1 MPLLSLF
8 LLVLAPA
15 TAAGAVPPEASPF
28 DLLQRVR
35 EAYLVLDAY
44 RDLAELTIERGGGA
58 AAERWAVELDWRR
71 GEALALA
78 LRPIETP
85 PGGAAISWR
94 CEAGAGPS
102 SLPGE
107 IEALLGPGARD
118 ALAVAAL
125 LAGGSAALPDPDAL
139 ALEDD
144 QPCGGAVCLA
154 LVGTRPEGAPPF
166 RLLLD
171 PATLRIR
178 ETEVR
183 IERAGEGAPARLRLV
198 HRPAAIE
205 VAVDRA
211 PGEPEATFSDR
222 IDVALGSVVVRVL
235 DRWSG
240 ESVRGLG
247 ADDFRLSA
255 GGAPLSLVAVEWV
268 SSSEPLLAPEEL
280 AELAA
285 AGIAPPPSG
294 KLVVFFVQADLKP
307 SRAIGQLR
315 TIPEAKRFLD
325 TLGPDDRVAVL
336 SFDSHLKLR
345 QDFTLDRERVR
356 AALDQAVLVG
366 PAPAARPRGEL
377 SLARHLDFAA
387 ASDAAVPE
395 AGLAV
400 AGRALARL
408 PGEKLLVFV
417 GWGLGRLGQAGVE
430 MIPEYRDALDA
441 LAAARATV
449 FALDVT
455 DADYHSLEVGLKQIA
470 RDTGGQYIKTMYHP
484 RAALARLADLAAG
497 YYRIRYTM
505 PEGTA
510 GGRLRVELRDSR
522 LGEVV
527 APRLALGE
535 NPASGGG

>member
-1 MPLLSLF
+1 MPLLP
-8 LLVLAPA
+8 LLLIALAPA
-15 TAAGAVPPEASPF
+15 TAAGAVASQASPF

-44 RDLAELTIERGGGA
+44 REVAELTVERGGGG

-71 GEALALA
+71 GGALALA
-78 LRPIETP
+78 LRPLETP
-85 PGGAAISWR
+85 PGSAALSWTR
-94 CEAGAGPS
+94 EEGAGPS
-102 SLPGE
+102 SLPEE
-107 IEALLGPGARD
+107 IAARFGPGARD

-125 LAGGSAALPDPDAL
+125 LAGGSAALPDPEAL
-139 ALEDD
+139 ALEEE
-144 QPCGGAVCLA
+144 QPCGDSVCLA
-154 LVGTRPEGAPPF
+154 LVGTRPGDAPPF

-183 IERAGEGAPARLRLV
+183 IERPGGGAPARLRLL
-198 HRPAAIE
+198 HRPVAIE
-205 VAVDRA
+205 VADDRL
-211 PGEPEATFSDR
+211 PGEPEARFSDR
-222 IDVALGSVVVRVL
+222 IDVTLGSVVVRVL
-235 DRWSG
+235 DRSSG
-240 ESVRGLG
+240 ASVLGLG
-247 ADDFRLSA
+247 AGDFRLSA
-255 GGAPLSLVAVEWV
+255 GGQPLPVVAVEWV
-268 SSSEPLLAPEEL
+268 SSAEPPLAPEQL

-285 AGIAPPPSG
+285 AGVAPPPAG
-294 KLVVFFVQADLKP
+294 KLVVLFVQADLKP

-325 TLGPDDRVAVL
+325 TLGPEDRVAVL

-356 AALDQAVLVG
+356 AALDQAMLVG

-377 SLARHLDFAA
+377 SLARHLDFGA

-470 RDTGGQYIKTMYHP
+470 HDTGGQYIKTMYHP
-484 RAALARLADLAAG
+484 RAALARLADLASG
-497 YYRIRYTM
+497 YYRILYSL
-505 PEGTA
+505 PAGAA
-510 GGRLRVELRDSR
+510 GGRLRVELAGARR
-522 LGEVV
+522 GEVL
-527 APRLALGE
+527 APRLVLEEAAT
-535 NPASGGG
+535 PGG

>member
-1 MPLLSLF
+1 MPLLPLF

-15 TAAGAVPPEASPF
+15 TAVAAVPPEASPF

-35 EAYLVLDAY
+35 ETYLVLDAY
-44 RDLAELTIERGGGA
+44 REVAELTVERDGGA
-58 AAERWAVELDWRR
+58 AVERWAVDLDWRR
-71 GEALALA
+71 DGALALA
-78 LRPIETP
+78 LRPLEAP
-85 PGGAAISWR
+85 PGSAALSWTR
-94 CEAGAGPS
+94 EAGAGPS
-102 SLPGE
+102 SLPEE
-107 IEALLGPGARD
+107 IAARFGPGARD
-118 ALAVAAL
+118 ALAVVAL
-125 LAGGSAALPDPDAL
+125 LAGGSAAFPDPEAL
-139 ALEDD
+139 ALEEE
-144 QPCGGAVCLA
+144 QPCGGSVCLA
-154 LVGTRPEGAPPF
+154 LVGTRPGAGPPF

-171 PATLRIR
+171 PETLRVR

-183 IERAGEGAPARLRLV
+183 TERAGGGAPARLRLV

-211 PGEPEATFSDR
+211 RAEPEATFSDR

-240 ESVRGLG
+240 ESVRDLG

-285 AGIAPPPSG
+285 AGIAPPPAG

-377 SLARHLDFAA
+377 SLARLLDFAA

-441 LAAARATV
+441 LAAARAKV